1 MAGYTGEE
9 TIEEYESRQRKE
21 NKMAKQ
27 KEKEKDINFLDD
39 VEPRKETKSEDK
51 QLVTL
56 KGNLPV
62 GTSQEQLNEMFE
74 GDLKR
79 TADGVVP
86 RLPQI
91 GILHAGALLFKIP
104 SDEIGGTETVE
115 SFEGIIIDH
124 HPCNARWKESFAKS
138 GGGVPPVC
146 TSLDGKTGID
156 EDGNT
161 HNCPTC
167 EYNQYGTGRDNEG
180 KPTRGKACKNMKRL
194 HILFSG
200 DELPHRLTLPPTSI
214 GQTDSLFSFLMS
226 KRVPMTTIPTK
237 FSLADAVSS
246 KKIHYS
252 QIRFEPKIHEQ
263 IEISQYLKIQNFLKN
278 YLAQIRGQEI
288 VSEEYA
294 PDPNGSTDFPP
305 PDREA
310 EDEELEK

>member
-1 MAGYTGEE
+1 V
-9 TIEEYESRQRKE
+9 
-21 NKMAKQ
+21 KQ
-27 KEKEKDINFLDD
+27 KKEKDINFLDA
-39 VEPRKETKSEDK
+39 VEPKKTEAKPEDK

-56 KGNLPV
+56 LKGSLPV

-104 SDEIGGTETVE
+104 SDEIGDTETVE

-138 GGGVPPVC
+138 GGGVPPIC
-146 TSLDGKTGID
+146 ASLDGRMGID

-161 HNCPTC
+161 HNCSTC
-167 EYNQYGTGRDNEG
+167 EHNQYGTGRDDEG

-214 GQTDSLFSFLMS
+214 GQADSLFSFLIS
-226 KRVPMTTIPTK
+226 KRIPMTTIPTR

-252 QIRFEPKIHEQ
+252 QIRFEPKLHEQ
-263 IEISQYLKIQNFLKN
+263 IEMSQYLKIQSFLKN
-278 YLAQIRGQEI
+278 HLAQIRGQEI
-288 VSEEYA
+288 VAEEYA
-294 PDPNGSTDFPP
+294 TEPNGSTSFNT
-305 PDREA
+305 
-310 EDEELEK
+310 EELEK